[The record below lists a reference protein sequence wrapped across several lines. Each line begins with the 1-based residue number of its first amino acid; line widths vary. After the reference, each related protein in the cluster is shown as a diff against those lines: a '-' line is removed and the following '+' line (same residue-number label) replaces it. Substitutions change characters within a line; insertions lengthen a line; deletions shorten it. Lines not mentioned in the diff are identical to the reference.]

1 MLAADMEST
10 TSADPAHRILE
21 AADALFAQQGYD
33 GVSVRD
39 VARAAGVNKA
49 SVFYYYSTKEK
60 LFERVMT
67 RYYEAHRRALEDA
80 FEVEGAID
88 RRLHHLVDGYLDF
101 ILANDRYPRL
111 VQGLLLSGSTELP
124 LVSRGIGSLFEWTK
138 TALADVAPDTGPKA
152 TRQIFVTI
160 AGAVLNYMVYAPVLA
175 SAWGDDPLAPKSFEE
190 RRAHL
195 HWLVDLMLAD
205 LDASAPT
212 G

>member
-1 MLAADMEST
+1 MEGPKAD
-10 TSADPAHRILE
+10 ADPAQRILE

-49 SVFYYYSTKEK
+49 SVFYYFSTKEK

-67 RYYEAHRRALEDA
+67 RYYDAHRRALEDA
-80 FEVEGAID
+80 FAVEGTID
-88 RRLHHLVDGYLDF
+88 SRLHHLIDGYLDF
-101 ILANDRYPRL
+101 IIANDRYPRL
-111 VQGLLLSGSTELP
+111 VQGLLLSSPGEVP
-124 LVSRGIGSLFEWTK
+124 LVSRGIGTLFEWTK
-138 TALADVAPDTGPKA
+138 TSLTAIAPATGPKS

-160 AGAVLNYMVYAPVLA
+160 AGAVLNYMVYAPALA
-175 SAWGDDPLAPKSFEE
+175 SAWGDDPLAPESFEE
-190 RRAHL
+190 RRAHM

-205 LDASAPT
+205 LDASTPT